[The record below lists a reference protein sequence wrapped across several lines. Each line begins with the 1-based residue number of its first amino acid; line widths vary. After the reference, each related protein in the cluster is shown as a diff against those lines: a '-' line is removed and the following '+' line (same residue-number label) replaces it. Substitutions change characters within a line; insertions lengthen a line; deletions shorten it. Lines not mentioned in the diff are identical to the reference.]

1 MKDQKIKEI
10 SIEGNYIKVTILI
23 SKEKVFGA
31 DRLLNYDD
39 QSRMKN
45 DLIRLIAEEIL
56 KDKKEDIIKEV
67 LKEVNW
73 PDVVRSEIAQKVIK
87 EIAKSY

>member
-1 MKDQKIKEI
+1 
-10 SIEGNYIKVTILI
+10 
-23 SKEKVFGA
+23 
-31 DRLLNYDD
+31 
-39 QSRMKN
+39 MKN